1 MDNITDE
8 ILKVLESLPAK
19 KMTMLSMDGPNTN
32 WNVLENM
39 KKVEMRMNYHNYL
52 MWVVVASML
61 STERFILELMQLAV
75 GSWKK

>member
-1 MDNITDE
+1 
-8 ILKVLESLPAK
+8 
-19 KMTMLSMDGPNTN
+19 MTMLSMDGPNTN